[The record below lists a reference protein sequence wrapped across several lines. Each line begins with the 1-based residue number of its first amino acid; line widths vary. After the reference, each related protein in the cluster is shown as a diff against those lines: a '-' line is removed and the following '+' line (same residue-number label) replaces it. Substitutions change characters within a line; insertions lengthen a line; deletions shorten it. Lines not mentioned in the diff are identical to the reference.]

1 MKSDIDLKLAEA
13 MAARPA
19 MFQKALPDPDFPI
32 PGDKLIYKGTH
43 TFWFTNIIKNA
54 EDNLVK
60 GKEYTLKKIDVASSW
75 CCITLEETGD
85 KEYSLSFFTY

>member
-1 MKSDIDLKLAEA
+1 
-13 MAARPA
+13 
-19 MFQKALPDPDFPI
+19 MFEKTLPDPDFPI

>member
-1 MKSDIDLKLAEA
+1 MKSDQELAEA

-19 MFQKALPDPDFPI
+19 MFRKAPPDPEWPL
-32 PGDKLIYKGTH
+32 PGDILTHKGTH
-43 TFWFTNIIKNA
+43 AFWFTDIIGNA
-54 EDNLVK
+54 KDNLVV
-60 GKEYTLKKIDVASSW
+60 GKKYRLKTIKVLSSW